1 MWVWR
6 SVFRIFAIPLVEDSK
21 LPFTNTPF
29 VVPEEV
35 MFTADA
41 I

>member
-1 MWVWR
+1 M
-6 SVFRIFAIPLVEDSK
+6 FAVPVVDDSK
-21 LPFTNTPF
+21 FPFTNTPS

>member
-1 MWVWR
+1 
-6 SVFRIFAIPLVEDSK
+6 VFKIFAVPLVEDSK
-21 LPFTNTPF
+21 LPLTNTPF

-35 MFTADA
+35 MFTAEA